1 MNLSRSRSRPAMAA
15 YISEIRRFPLL
26 SVEAEQSV
34 AMRYRDA
41 ESLEDLHT
49 LVQSNLKFVIRIAS
63 QYRGGLLSMED
74 LVAEGNLGLLRA
86 ARRYDPRRGNRFL
99 SCAIWW
105 IRKAILDALEN
116 RAALIRLPRHRTDQ
130 IQRAR
135 RVRGELSGRLGRRPD
150 REEIGRE
157 LGVPPGEVAA
167 LETSSPRHL
176 SLDSPTGAESRTLA
190 DILPDPK
197 SELPDEVLFRREERE
212 RVRRA
217 LSRLGSREF
226 RILSRR
232 FGLDGRGGMTLQEMG
247 DELGVSREAV
257 RQLESRARSKLLR
270 FLAQEAACRE
280 TEARVRRAVTR
291 RTP

>member
-1 MNLSRSRSRPAMAA
+1 MAA
-15 YISEIRRFPLL
+15 YLSEIRRFPLL
-26 SVEAEQSV
+26 SLEAEQSV

-41 ESLEDLHT
+41 ESVGDLHT
-49 LVQSNLKFVIRIAS
+49 LVQSNLKFVIRIAG
-63 QYRGGLLSMED
+63 QYRGGPLSMED

-116 RAALIRLPRHRTDQ
+116 RAALIRIPRHRTDQ
-130 IQRAR
+130 IRRAR
-135 RVRGELSGRLGRRPD
+135 RIRSELSGRLRRRPE

-157 LGVPPGEVAA
+157 LGVPPGEVAV
-167 LETSSPRHL
+167 LESSSTRHL
-176 SLDSPTGAESRTLA
+176 PLDSGAGAEARSLA
-190 DILPDPK
+190 DILPDPTA
-197 SELPDEVLFRREERE
+197 EPPDQALFRREERE

-217 LSRLGSREF
+217 LRRLGSREF

-247 DELGVSREAV
+247 EELGVSREAV
-257 RQLESRARSKLLR
+257 RQLESRARAKLLH

-280 TEARVRRAVTR
+280 TEARVRRAATR